1 VYLLRMRDK
10 QRDSTREKIVEAALS
25 AMTETGFDAVST
37 RAIAQRAEVSQGL
50 LTYHFA
56 TKDALWRAAADRL
69 FALQDEAVGDAMQA
83 VGPDA
88 PPEQRR
94 EVLRR
99 LVRFNAEHPEF
110 FRFLMLQG
118 PEDDE
123 RRAWLIETH
132 LMPVYTWF
140 SNMMSNLPPQDIPHA
155 FYAFGGASSVIFSAQ
170 AKCSGLTG
178 IDPKAEA
185 TIQRHADYLANL
197 MVPE

>member
-1 VYLLRMRDK
+1 MRDK

-56 TKDALWRAAADRL
+56 SKDALWRAAADHL
-69 FALQDEAVGDAMQA
+69 FALQEAAVGDAMA
-83 VGPDA
+83 NVGPND
-88 PPEQRR
+88 PPEKRR

-118 PEDDE
+118 PEDDA
-123 RRAWLIETH
+123 RRAWLVETH
-132 LMPVYTWF
+132 LTPIYARF
-140 SNMMSNLPPQDIPHA
+140 SHLMGNLPPADIPHA
-155 FYAFGGASSVIFSAQ
+155 FYTFGGASSVIFSA
-170 AKCSGLTG
+170 ATKCTDLTG
-178 IDPKAEA
+178 IIPKSEA
-185 TIQRHADYLANL
+185 SIQRHAEYLANL